1 MPNINLKG
9 LNRGGSPAPAI
20 LTFMGMA
27 GGAYY
32 LYKQKGTD
40 SNPNVIIEANPDST
54 VETKAITLGE
64 TAKKDLPAET
74 TIETKAITLGET
86 AKKDLPA
93 ETDTKLQ
100 EKSKMPGFSQ
110 DDQKD
115 LTKPTTTK
123 DSSEN

>member
-54 VETKAITLGE
+54 AVETNAIPLVE
-64 TAKKDLPAET
+64 S
-74 TIETKAITLGET
+74 

>member
-9 LNRGGSPAPAI
+9 LTRSGSPAPAI
-20 LTFMGMA
+20 LTFMGMT

-32 LYKQKGTD
+32 LYKQKGVD
-40 SNPNVIIEANPDST
+40 SNSDST
-54 VETKAITLGE
+54 VEAKENTL
-64 TAKKDLPAET
+64 L
-74 TIETKAITLGET
+74 ET

-100 EKSKMPGFSQ
+100 DLVKSKMPGFAQ

-115 LTKPTTTK
+115 LTKPTATK
-123 DSSEN
+123 DSSEK

>member
-9 LNRGGSPAPAI
+9 LNPSGSPAPAI

-32 LYKQKGTD
+32 LYKQKGAD
-40 SNPNVIIEANPDST
+40 SNPDST

>member
-32 LYKQKGTD
+32 LYKQKGAD

-54 VETKAITLGE
+54 VETKANTLV
-64 TAKKDLPAET
+64 
-74 TIETKAITLGET
+74 ET

-100 EKSKMPGFSQ
+100 DIVKSKMPEFSQ
-110 DDQKD
+110 DDQKA

>member
-1 MPNINLKG
+1 MPNVNLKG

-20 LTFMGMA
+20 LTFLGMA

-32 LYKQKGTD
+32 LYKQKGAD
-40 SNPNVIIEANPDST
+40 SNPDST
-54 VETKAITLGE
+54 V
-64 TAKKDLPAET
+64 
-74 TIETKAITLGET
+74 ETKAITLGET

>member
-9 LNRGGSPAPAI
+9 LNRGGYPAPAI
-20 LTFMGMA
+20 LTLDGMA
-27 GGAYY
+27 GRAYY
-32 LYKQKGTD
+32 LYKQKGAD
-40 SNPNVIIEANPDST
+40 SNPDSNV
-54 VETKAITLGE
+54 
-64 TAKKDLPAET
+64 
-74 TIETKAITLGET
+74 ETKAITLGET

>member
-1 MPNINLKG
+1 MNAKVQRLINSGTPG
-9 LNRGGSPAPAI
+9 LTI
-20 LTFMGMA
+20 LAYSYSILMT

-32 LYKQKGTD
+32 LYKQKGAD
-40 SNPNVIIEANPDST
+40 SNPDSNV
-54 VETKAITLGE
+54 
-64 TAKKDLPAET
+64 
-74 TIETKAITLGET
+74 ETKAITLGET